1 MQFDDH
7 LVLVTGGASGIGLAI
22 ARQFLAEGA
31 RVIVTDLSE
40 VGLKA
45 LNDENN
51 PSLISRRSDAADVDE
66 IGALADWIH
75 KEHGPVDTLINNAGF
90 ARLADPESVSLADYE
105 AQMKVLLTG
114 PVFYVQHLADMLRKS
129 DNGSVV
135 NISSASALISVPGY
149 CPYALAKAAL
159 VKFTEDSVL
168 QVPGIR
174 HNAVLPGF
182 IDTPI
187 LSGIYGDGA
196 VEGLRQSLKAMGPVP
211 RMGTPTDIANAVLFL
226 ASKDAAYV
234 NGSHLVVDGGISRLN
249 SIVSVTSGQVQPAA

>member
-1 MQFDDH
+1 
-7 LVLVTGGASGIGLAI
+7 
-22 ARQFLAEGA
+22 
-31 RVIVTDLSE
+31 
-40 VGLKA
+40 
-45 LNDENN
+45 
-51 PSLISRRSDAADVDE
+51 
-66 IGALADWIH
+66 
-75 KEHGPVDTLINNAGF
+75 
-90 ARLADPESVSLADYE
+90 
-105 AQMKVLLTG
+105 
-114 PVFYVQHLADMLRKS
+114 
-129 DNGSVV
+129 
-135 NISSASALISVPGY
+135 VPGY